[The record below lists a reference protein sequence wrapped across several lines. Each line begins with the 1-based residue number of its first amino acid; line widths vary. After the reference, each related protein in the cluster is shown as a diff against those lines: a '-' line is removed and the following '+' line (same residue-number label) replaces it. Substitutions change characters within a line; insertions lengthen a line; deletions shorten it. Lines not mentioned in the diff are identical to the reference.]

1 MANDADA
8 QPHFPTHGRVPRVL
22 RFGFIRISLDEGMS
36 ACWWRTFFPSLS
48 LLLLTASFIV
58 TKTGRDALYFNR
70 PGGLAGLPMAYLGI
84 AILSVPAAQGT
95 LALMRRLGPRQ
106 ARVAGLAIMALMQ
119 LIFFALI
126 RPGGGWDMTL
136 IFILVPVLYGVLL
149 SLAWLLGAD
158 LLDMAPRRVL
168 ARLYSTMG
176 ASSLLG
182 GLLGA
187 AIARNL
193 APVVEPRMYLLIG
206 VAGLLLTALVNT
218 TAHRT
223 FPVVHMRRES
233 DLPLPSPMGGEIPET
248 PRILPLLADRYVRL
262 LASIALLGSVAGVLI
277 EFQFYASAAGHGR
290 GAAMTFANFYLWL
303 NGAALVLQLFVT
315 PALQQRVG
323 VYGSLFVLPVA
334 LAAAASAALATGS
347 AVARTALRVTE
358 GGLKSSVHRSSWE
371 QSYLP
376 VDRANRAP
384 VKLLVDGMAARTGE
398 SLAAVLLI
406 AGATL
411 IDSTVIARI
420 LVGAT
425 LVWLVLTILLRRS
438 VSPDFDMSE
447 LRPDLPIPD
456 G

>member
-1 MANDADA
+1 MANDADG
-8 QPHFPTHGRVPRVL
+8 QPHFPTHGRAPRVL
-22 RFGFIRISLDEGMS
+22 KFGFIRIALDEGMS

-48 LLLLTASFIV
+48 LFLLTASFIV

-70 PGGLAGLPMAYLGI
+70 PGGLADLPMAYLGI

-95 LALMRRLGPRQ
+95 LGLMRWLGPRQ
-106 ARVAGLAIMALMQ
+106 ARVAGLVIMALMQ
-119 LIFFALI
+119 LVFLALI

-193 APVVEPRMYLLIG
+193 APVVEPSMYLLIG
-206 VAGLLLTALVNT
+206 VAGLLLTALVNA

-248 PRILPLLADRYVRL
+248 PRILPLLADRYIKL

-277 EFQFYASAAGHGR
+277 EFQFYASAAGQGR

-303 NGAALVLQLFVT
+303 NGAALALQLFVT
-315 PALQQRVG
+315 PALQRRVG

-334 LAAAASAALATGS
+334 LAAAASTALATGS

-384 VKLLVDGMAARTGE
+384 VKLLVDGMAARIGE